1 MLPSNPFSSLDFD
14 EEAVLSTKR
23 SFMGSPD
30 KPKDSH
36 SVMSDEEWARQK
48 SRINDALYRTKGYLT
63 SPPEDREFMLVTTG
77 NGRTVY
83 TTFEEDKDLYD
94 SSLLSL
100 RSNSTQASWLSMPL
114 AEIKRQ
120 VAKEEFE
127 EKMSNS
133 RKAAETKSAGDE
145 GLSVAGSK
153 LWVDKYAPQSFADLL
168 SDERVNRNV
177 LIWLKEWSGTVFGEK
192 FVNPLPRVRYQ
203 KSATGASIAV
213 TDFVE
218 AKDRPDHLCI
228 LISGPPGIGK
238 TTLAHIIAKQA
249 GFQAVE
255 FNASDDRSASSFMPK
270 VLDVVGTESRF
281 GSAKPKA
288 LIIDEIDGA
297 LGGEGKGAIDA
308 LAKFLDEKK
317 LKRPIIC
324 ICNDVWA
331 PALRPLRDRSLQFRL
346 DPPTMTNLVSRL
358 EIICAREGVSID
370 SQLLQAICELTNRD
384 IRSCLNTLQFL
395 SRKSSRITA
404 ELFATTSFGNK
415 DMSSNIFDIWRT
427 IFLRED
433 EQRGS
438 IMEVLL
444 ASSANPHHVSS
455 ADHYGGKPQVERISS
470 LVKGAKVE
478 RVLDGVHENVLLV
491 KYHDPMFQQTTALT
505 DWFQFYDE
513 LQSQVAA
520 KQLFSLSAY
529 LPYVGSATHLLCR
542 TSTSHQFLYPRQAG
556 AVRATKQVNEAT
568 VHSFLMSI
576 VPPLRPY
583 LDLQRIV
590 VDFASYLMRILAP
603 HLRPV
608 NTTLFNA
615 NERARLASLVTVHLA
630 YGLNYI
636 ESASYQVDYPEDEE
650 RLAMWKK
657 RADTVKQINNAIQ
670 VPRVHLTSHSF
681 GLQPPIHRITH
692 FSPVPKHAVSAPK
705 DGSVP
710 SERSSTMTDFDA
722 TSDSVRQVVAGAIH
736 EEKLKR
742 LTLKTSDLTTEELV
756 AHAQKSIEAAKSLH
770 SAKRETTSSAVAA
783 AGASDKAKPGAK
795 KASGQGETEIFAK
808 DFFGRKIAVKSTASS
823 STFANISSKAHST
836 AQADENAAPK
846 PKFFY
851 KYHEGKTDAVR
862 RKVLLKDLL

>member
-1 MLPSNPFSSLDFD
+1 
-14 EEAVLSTKR
+14 
-23 SFMGSPD
+23 MGSPGNL
-30 KPKDSH
+30 KDSH

-48 SRINDALYRTKGYLT
+48 SRINDSLYRTKGYLT
-63 SPPEDREFMLVTTG
+63 VPPEDREFMLVTTG
-77 NGRTVY
+77 NGRTLY
-83 TTFEEDKDLYD
+83 TTFDDDNNLYD

-100 RSNSTQASWLSMPL
+100 RSTSTHASWLSMPL
-114 AEIKRQ
+114 ADIKRQ
-120 VAKEEFE
+120 VEKEEFE
-127 EKMSNS
+127 EKLSILA
-133 RKAAETKSAGDE
+133 KTTETKPAGYD
-145 GLSVAGSK
+145 GLSVAESK
-153 LWVDKYAPQSFADLL
+153 LWVDKYAPKSFADLL

-192 FVNPLPRVRYQ
+192 FTNPLPRVRYQ
-203 KSATGASIAV
+203 RNATGASVAV
-213 TDFVE
+213 TDIVE
-218 AKDRPDHLCI
+218 PKDRPDHLCI

-281 GSAKPKA
+281 GSSKPKA

-346 DPPTMTNLVSRL
+346 EPPSMTNLVARL
-358 EIICAREGVSID
+358 EIICTREGVSID

-404 ELFATTSFGNK
+404 ELFASTSFGNK
-415 DMSSNIFDIWRT
+415 DMSSNIFDIWKT
-427 IFLRED
+427 IFLREE

-444 ASSANPHHVSS
+444 ASAADPHHIASS
-455 ADHYGGKPQVERISS
+455 ADHYGGRPQIERISS
-470 LVKGAKVE
+470 LVRGAKVD
-478 RVLDGVHENVLLV
+478 RVLEGVHENVLLV

-505 DWFQFYDE
+505 EWFQFYDE
-513 LQSQVAA
+513 LHSQVAA

-529 LPYVGSATHLLCR
+529 LPYVGSAAHLLCR
-542 TSTSHQFLYPRQAG
+542 TSTSHQFMYPRQAG

-568 VHSFLMSI
+568 VQSFLATM

-608 NTTLFNA
+608 NITLFNA

-630 YGLNYI
+630 YGLNYL
-636 ESASYQVDYPEDEE
+636 ESPSYQVDYPEDEE

-657 RADTVKQINNAIQ
+657 RADTVKQLNNAVQ
-670 VPRVHLTSHSF
+670 VPRVHLSSHSF

-692 FSPVPKHAVSAPK
+692 FSPVPKSAVSAPK

-710 SERSSTMTDFDA
+710 SERSSTMSDFDA

-736 EEKLKR
+736 EEKLRR
-742 LTLKTSDLTTEELV
+742 LTLKTGDLTEEQMI
-756 AHAQKSIEAAKSLH
+756 AHAQKSIDAAKSLH
-770 SAKRETTSSAVAA
+770 SAKRETTSSAVAS
-783 AGASDKAKPGAK
+783 AGAGEKLPPNAK
-795 KASGQGETEIFAK
+795 KSSGQGETELVAK
-808 DFFGRKIAVKSTASS
+808 DFFGRKIAKSNASS
-823 STFANISSKAHST
+823 SHSNGATSTSSN
-836 AQADENAAPK
+836 ADENAPPK

-862 RKVLLKDLL
+862 RKVLFKDLL